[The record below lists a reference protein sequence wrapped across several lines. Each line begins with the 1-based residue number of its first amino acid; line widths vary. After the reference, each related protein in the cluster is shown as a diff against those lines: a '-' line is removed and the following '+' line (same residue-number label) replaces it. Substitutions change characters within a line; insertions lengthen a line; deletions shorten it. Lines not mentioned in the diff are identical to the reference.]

1 MIQTPYKKIA
11 QKANELK
18 CPVLTNETDFIIYDL
33 DYGFIMLD
41 SFMDQI
47 LDPASRLDGEVP
59 TIRYSSLFTR
69 AKLAKALSDGI
80 NNEIWPLLSILLGND
95 YIEARTFWE
104 VRRSICGYHYE
115 GFFDVQ
121 SFAHRQIANL
131 LTWMVG
137 KSLQEALNYIVNS
150 VDHQQID
157 RERLVRLMKFCLAKY
172 QPEST
177 IEFDE
182 ELERLYPSHQV
193 DPRLVELE
201 QTPVKL
207 LKRLLEHNDLG
218 SIAFNMLFRKSYR
231 HYPIVLDGDRD
242 WDSNS
247 CTQARC
253 IECRPYSLALV
264 LIRSQA
270 NTNSS
275 TNGTEPAA
283 YHIDHR
289 VKSESPTK
297 VPIRPM
303 EYLEKFGSLRH
314 IDCYSMITMERELK
328 KDMLMACFRF
338 NMDEFNL
345 MTYTV
350 GQVLSGPY
358 VQEAALCFMLVNY
371 IGVETKQ
378 APKSEFVD
386 ALMLTIFYYAAL
398 SGHTNKD
405 NIPDKDAF
413 DGLLLTLDPFSKSTK
428 GKRVYANKS
437 QQIEWRIWHCM
448 SQLNYAYRAYQLINP
463 LLDHAFHSPRLERFL
478 NQTLVFRL
486 TKMFHLGELTLQDL
500 CADLPSLIEVCDS
513 IQVQAH
519 CTK

>member
-289 VKSESPTK
+289 VEGESPTK

-303 EYLEKFGSLRH
+303 EHLENFGSLRH
-314 IDCYSMITMERELK
+314 IDCYSMITMECELK
-328 KDMLMACFRF
+328 KDMLLACFCF
-338 NMDEFNL
+338 NRDEFNFIKD
-345 MTYTV
+345 TV
-350 GQVLSGPY
+350 GRVLSGPY

-371 IGVETKQ
+371 IGLQTQLPPE
-378 APKSEFVD
+378 SEFVD
-386 ALMLTIFYYAAL
+386 ALLMTIFYYAASNGQINRHNGIL
-398 SGHTNKD
+398 DEAGVKR
-405 NIPDKDAF
+405 
-413 DGLLLTLDPFSKSTK
+413 LLDTLRAHYWINNEVVYKEGVESLDRRITHRIGQLFS
-428 GKRVYANKS
+428 AH
-437 QQIEWRIWHCM
+437 E
-448 SQLNYAYRAYQLINP
+448 AYYLINS
-463 LLDHAFHSPRLERFL
+463 LLDHPLDVPQLERYF
-478 NQTLVFRL
+478 NSTLVFRL
-486 TKMFHLGELTLQDL
+486 TKLFHLRELTREINFPVLINI
-500 CADLPSLIEVCDS
+500 CAEIRCRV
-513 IQVQAH
+513 H
-519 CTK
+519 CAG